1 MAQASVIKALVADVI
16 KLFRVLLP
24 DYEIVETD
32 FWEISSQQM
41 VQRKKQAR
49 DKYESS
55 LERNKRSKNICN
67 RIARNFICLASS
79 SVLL

>member
-32 FWEISSQQM
+32 F
-41 VQRKKQAR
+41 
-49 DKYESS
+49 
-55 LERNKRSKNICN
+55 
-67 RIARNFICLASS
+67 
-79 SVLL
+79 